1 MNQNDARWNAVAGI
15 FNKANF
21 ISHLGMKLAE
31 VGEGSCSVELVTDE
45 RHLQQHGFVHAGVVA
60 TLADHAAGGAA
71 RSTIPDGSD
80 VITIE
85 FKINFL
91 KPAPTG
97 KLVGKARVLR
107 SGRTVIVDETEVL
120 SGETLVSKLT
130 STLAV
135 IPDKQGLAVRD

>member
-1 MNQNDARWNAVAGI
+1 MNQNDARRNAVAGI
-15 FNKANF
+15 FDRANF
-21 ISHLGMKLAE
+21 IRHLGMRLAE

-45 RHLQQHGFVHAGVVA
+45 RHLQQHGFVHAGVLA

-71 RSTIPDGSD
+71 RSTVPTGAD

-91 KPAPTG
+91 KPAPAG
-97 KLVGKARVLR
+97 KLLGKARVLR
-107 SGRTVIVDETEVL
+107 AGKTVVVAETEVL
-120 SGETLVSKLT
+120 AGEMLVAKLT

-135 IPDKQGLAVRD
+135 IPERR